1 MSSYLSKDEVLGFL
15 ANDESEKEVSGS
27 DWIST
32 NDGKEVGEEIFSYVS
47 SSEAEMDAQLC
58 SSACAN
64 YFVFKTE
71 TGQST
76 PFANNA
82 GRAAAHN
89 VIRQNPGPTRFAK
102 SQCSEISD
110 TFTLFLRSF
119 RKTTVYV
126 SGIITKEPQHMAAH
140 GNP

>member
-1 MSSYLSKDEVLGFL
+1 MSSYLYEVEILGFM
-15 ANDESEKEVSGS
+15 ANDERGEEVSDS

-32 NDGKEVGEEIFSYVS
+32 NDGKEVTEEIFSCDY
-47 SSEAEMDAQLC
+47 SSEAEMDNQPC
-58 SSACAN
+58 SSASAN

-71 TGQST
+71 RWQTT

-89 VIRQNPGPTRFAK
+89 VIRQSSGPTRFAK

-110 TFTLFLRSF
+110 TFTLFFWSSL
-119 RKTTVYV
+119 
-126 SGIITKEPQHMAAH
+126 
-140 GNP
+140 